1 MEDTYSYRGWLVSD
15 SFLKRTAAVFG
26 YSLVAQLLIAAVIG
40 VVFVLFSAVLA
51 AFVFGMAS
59 AI

>member
-26 YSLVAQLLIAAVIG
+26 YALVAQVIIGAVIG
-40 VVFVLFSAVLA
+40 VFIVFSAVFA
-51 AFVFGMAS
+51 AFVFGMGS

>member
-1 MEDTYSYRGWLVSD
+1 MDDTYSYRGWLVSD

-40 VVFVLFSAVLA
+40 VFFVFSAVLA
-51 AFVFGMAS
+51 AFVFGMGS